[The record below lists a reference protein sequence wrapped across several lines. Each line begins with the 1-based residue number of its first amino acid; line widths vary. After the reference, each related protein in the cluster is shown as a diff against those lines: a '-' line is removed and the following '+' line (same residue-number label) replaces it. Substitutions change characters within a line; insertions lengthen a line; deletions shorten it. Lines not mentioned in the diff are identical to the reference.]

1 MKKAKE
7 KPALMSNDQK
17 ERRRLSTYA
26 SNDNRISFDFLKVI
40 SLSLVGVAIFI
51 GLMVWLQAFR
61 PAATYPAGTYKEKD
75 FSPAA
80 VSRVFS
86 KIPKVFYITSS
97 R

>member
-1 MKKAKE
+1 
-7 KPALMSNDQK
+7 MSDDQK

-61 PAATYPAGTYKEKD
+61 PVGTYPAGTYKEKD

-80 VSRVFS
+80 VSRVFQQNS
-86 KIPKVFYITSS
+86 QSFLHNNSS
-97 R
+97 LA